1 MGFSLKIDVPVL
13 LKPKMAINGAA
24 LDQFAMRTK
33 IDDLSPVKHKG
44 LVAID
49 KRGETVGNDHH
60 CAPARHAPE
69 ISVDQSLALWIECRR
84 RLVEDHQL
92 GIDDQRSCN
101 SEALA
106 LAAGEVR

>member
-1 MGFSLKIDVPVL
+1 
-13 LKPKMAINGAA
+13 MAQRSTSSRCGP
-24 LDQFAMRTK
+24 K
-33 IDDLSPVKHKG
+33 IDDLSPVEHKG

-60 CAPARHAPE
+60 CAPARHAHGA
-69 ISVDQSLALWIECRR
+69 LALISASLLRIQR
-84 RLVEDHQL
+84 AHVALVEDHQL